1 MDLNLKRHF
10 IASMGASQSALKS
23 VAALKLAL
31 FWREAMS
38 EAASEN
44 FYLAFDRVFVTIWEN
59 YLCLLS
65 NTD

>member
-1 MDLNLKRHF
+1 
-10 IASMGASQSALKS
+10 MGASQSALKS